1 MQNVNKK
8 DNVDTLNAPFIIS
21 IIFTMNNHIMIFQ
34 HSNIQ
39 LRGAF
44 KIKKR
49 RNLGK
54 VPNRGRRGHQKFKK
68 FPSFSWEKFKKRGG
82 VITFQKSPK

>member
-1 MQNVNKK
+1 MPNIK
-8 DNVDTLNAPFIIS
+8 DKS
-21 IIFTMNNHIMIFQ
+21 
-34 HSNIQ
+34 

-49 RNLGK
+49 QNLGK
-54 VPNRGRRGHQKFKK
+54 VPNRGGGHRKFKK

-82 VITFQKSPK
+82 SSHFKKVPSFQV